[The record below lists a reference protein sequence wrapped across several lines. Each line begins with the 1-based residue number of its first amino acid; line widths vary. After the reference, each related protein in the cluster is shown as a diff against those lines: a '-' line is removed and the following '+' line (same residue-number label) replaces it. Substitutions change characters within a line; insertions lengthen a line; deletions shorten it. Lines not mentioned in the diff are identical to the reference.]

1 VVEVTRERISAA
13 GMPLAA
19 RAAAALALAALF
31 GAAPARA
38 EERPRTLSVFAMA
51 GQSFGER
58 ERHGFAEFGSVAIQ
72 WGRFVS
78 ARTELLVE
86 AHPVFL
92 VRQPKTPPE
101 GPRETVD
108 AFALDLGIRWFPGPL
123 AWRARPYVE
132 FLEGP
137 FYGLRRIPATGS
149 AFNFLTQAGAGV
161 VLPLGERWHPYV
173 SYRWVHIS
181 NAGLGN
187 HNPDW
192 DFSTLL
198 VGASLTV
205 GGRP

>member
-1 VVEVTRERISAA
+1 MTRLRIA
-13 GMPLAA
+13 GVALVLAFMP
-19 RAAAALALAALF
+19 
-31 GAAPARA
+31 GAPVRA
-38 EERPRTLSVFAMA
+38 EERPRTLSAFAMA

-58 ERHGFAEFGSVAIQ
+58 ERHGFAEFGSLAVQ
-72 WGRFVS
+72 GGKFVS
-78 ARTELLVE
+78 RRTELLIE

-108 AFALDLGIRWFPGPL
+108 AFALDLGVRWFPAPL

-137 FYGLRRIPATGS
+137 FYALRRVPATGS
-149 AFNFLTQAGAGV
+149 TFNFLTQAGLGV
-161 VLPLGERWHPYV
+161 ILPLGEGWHPYV
-173 SYRWVHIS
+173 SWRWVHVS
-181 NAGLGN
+181 NAGTGK

-198 VGASLTV
+198 FGASLTL
-205 GGRP
+205 GAR